1 MFKICLPKEIWIL
14 TFKNR
19 LLKYIN
25 QHHQNSERV
34 LLSKHRTR
42 VQPPRIHPLSKIA
55 LIKTKWD
62 LSHKIIP
69 KEVFPREKRSKQNMR
84 SLDWIQLLMNGE
96 EDPLRYSCQ
105 IQRLTTQRFTFK
117 HFLIKEMPLSKRW
130 FISWLS
136 PQKCHTDLIR
146 KTTRTNR
153 HLLEKEIQTRQIPL

>member
-1 MFKICLPKEIWIL
+1 MVKICLPKEIWIL
-14 TFKNR
+14 TFKNQ
-19 LLKYIN
+19 LLKSSS
-25 QHHQNSERV
+25 QQQNSERV
-34 LLSKHRTR
+34 LLSKHQTR
-42 VQPPRIHPLSKIA
+42 VQAPHIHRLTKIA
-55 LIKTKWD
+55 VIKKKWD

-105 IQRLTTQRFTFK
+105 SQRLTTQRFTFK

-153 HLLEKEIQTRQIPL
+153 HLL